1 MAATTLLLSNIV
13 ATSEDAIP
21 VITEAALA
29 SDSQSRAATSLLR
42 WPLAVERETLA
53 Q

>member
-1 MAATTLLLSNIV
+1 MCKPLN
-13 ATSEDAIP
+13 SEKNAEI
-21 VITEAALA
+21 
-29 SDSQSRAATSLLR
+29 SDIAGIQFSILTKSQARLPTSLLR